1 MGNRTPGLS
10 DKHKMLPIM
19 NKHDTLID
27 NCSSAQHTIDPVDQA
42 AAPSETTDA
51 NIVTS
56 TENEDEVLFMEA
68 P

>member
-1 MGNRTPGLS
+1 
-10 DKHKMLPIM
+10 M

-42 AAPSETTDA
+42 AASQTTDA

-56 TENEDEVLFMEA
+56 TENDDEVLFKEV